1 MKILITG
8 ITGKIGRYLAP
19 ELARDHEVY
28 GIDILPS
35 DWPNSTQADLCDARR
50 AAAGLRGHGRGH
62 PSGCRSPA
70 TRSRSD
76 GMS

>member
-19 ELARDHEVY
+19 ILACDHEVH

-35 DWPNSTQADLCDARR
+35 DWPNATQADLCDAD
-50 AAAGLRGHGRGH
+50 A
-62 PSGCRSPA
+62 
-70 TRSRSD
+70 
-76 GMS
+76 